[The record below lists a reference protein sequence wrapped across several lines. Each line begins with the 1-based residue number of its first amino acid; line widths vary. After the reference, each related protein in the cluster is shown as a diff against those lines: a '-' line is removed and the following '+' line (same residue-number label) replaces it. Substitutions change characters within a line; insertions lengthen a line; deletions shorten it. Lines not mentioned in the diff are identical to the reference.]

1 MLARSPWHKALAV
14 LIIVLVP
21 ILAIAVPAWFFGTGM
36 W

>member
-21 ILAIAVPAWFFGTGM
+21 ILAIAVPAWCFGTGM